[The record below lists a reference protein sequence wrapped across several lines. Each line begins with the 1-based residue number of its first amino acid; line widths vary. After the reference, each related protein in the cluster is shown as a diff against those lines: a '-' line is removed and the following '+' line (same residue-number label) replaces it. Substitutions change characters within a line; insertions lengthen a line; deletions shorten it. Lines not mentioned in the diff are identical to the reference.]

1 MHKLRISYIKVED
14 FLFHDDFHKSIIYH
28 FFHNLTSILHFIKNK
43 YFIFQRIQVYY
54 LYKDLNNVDKLN
66 LLNQMLKLIKFKN
79 KKLYL
84 KKNIVKK
91 NKRKIENSSWLRK
104 ID

>member
-54 LYKDLNNVDKLN
+54 LYKDLNNC
-66 LLNQMLKLIKFKN
+66 IKIISFIWRE
-79 KKLYL
+79 LRFRL
-84 KKNIVKK
+84 FCIIEIVINI
-91 NKRKIENSSWLRK
+91 
-104 ID
+104 